1 MDNNY
6 IMLTTIDNT
15 YVVIRKESI
24 QLMQEDEFTI
34 DHKPMNV
41 TKITLLNNNIII
53 VLEDIHDIYTVLQG
67 DVKYIWFIF

>member
-1 MDNNY
+1 MGNNY

-15 YVVIRKESI
+15 CIVIRKESI

-34 DHKPMNV
+34 DNKPMNV

-53 VLEDIHDIYTVLQG
+53 VLENIHDIYTVLQG
-67 DVKYIWFIF
+67 M

>member
-67 DVKYIWFIF
+67 DVKYI

>member
-1 MDNNY
+1 MNNNY

-15 YVVIRKESI
+15 YIVIRKESI

-34 DHKPMNV
+34 NNKPMNV

-53 VLEDIHDIYTVLQG
+53 VLEDIHDIHTVLQG
-67 DVKYIWFIF
+67 DVKYI